1 MYNLDLQ
8 WKEFNISLPDVK
20 AWLDVNVSTPS
31 VGTSANSV
39 FQLHFESEPSQGE
52 KDAIQA
58 YWDGL
63 TAESDEAVN
72 YQTGEQIKAA
82 QEADKAAK
90 IATASTKLQALGLTA
105 EEIQAILGQ

>member
-1 MYNLDLQ
+1 MFNLNLS
-8 WKEFNISLPDVK
+8 WKSF
-20 AWLDVNVSTPS
+20 NVSCDSIKTWLEAN
-31 VGTSANSV
+31 VETEFLGMSANSSL
-39 FQLHFESEPSQGE
+39 QIHFSTEPSQEE
-52 KDAIQA
+52 KDAINA

-63 TAESDEAVN
+63 TDESDEAVN

-105 EEIQAILGQ
+105 EEIQAILG